1 MSISKKNINNDFIE
15 HFPEIYLSPNKINKY
30 LKNHSKHIENIIL
43 KNFNDFNLEDD
54 FSIYANGGFGREEM
68 FPSSDIDISIIQ
80 NKKTVKNSINLEK
93 FIAKLWD
100 IGYQVGHSVRTVQD
114 IKVVVKDDLKEFTSY
129 FTRRALIT
137 NENINLKINKALQKV
152 WSKKK

>member
-80 NKKTVKNSINLEK
+80 NKKTESKPRYSIPFFLHPAPSVNLK
-93 FIAKLWD
+93 SIFNDDICSILL
-100 IGYQVGHSVRTVQD
+100 IGY
-114 IKVVVKDDLKEFTSY
+114 
-129 FTRRALIT
+129 
-137 NENINLKINKALQKV
+137 
-152 WSKKK
+152 